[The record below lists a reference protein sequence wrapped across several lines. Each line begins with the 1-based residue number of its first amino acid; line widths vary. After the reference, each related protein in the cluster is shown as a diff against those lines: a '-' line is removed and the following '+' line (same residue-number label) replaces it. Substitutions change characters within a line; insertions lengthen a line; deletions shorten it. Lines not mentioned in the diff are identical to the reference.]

1 MTSVDPQSAR
11 QIAARLASRRSFLR
25 LAGLGA
31 AGIGLAACGSGTTT
45 ATSSTSAAASS
56 AAASSAAGSSAAGSA
71 VSTAIAPGS
80 NGDISVQLSWIKNI
94 EFGGEYFADSKG
106 YYTDAGFSKVDLV
119 SGPVDSADALVAAGN
134 ITVGISAP
142 DATARFISEQGAP
155 LKVIGSTFQKN
166 PFCILSLEEGKPINT
181 VADLAGKK
189 IGIQAGTNQQIFDG
203 FLKANKVDPASLTQV
218 VVQYEPT
225 PLTEGKVDGF
235 MAFLT
240 NEPFLVKNQGFKP
253 VTLSFAD
260 NGLPLTSETFTVAQE
275 TIDTKRDMLKAFLVA
290 EILGWTDAV
299 ADPAGA
305 AKLAVEVYGKDLKLD
320 LAGQTEQAAAQNTLI
335 VSEDTKANGLF
346 TLTED
351 LQNQIITALGNIG
364 ITIAATD
371 LFDLSML
378 NEIYADN
385 PSLITG

>member
-45 ATSSTSAAASS
+45 ATSSTSAAASSAAASS

-134 ITVGISAP
+134 VTVGISAP

-166 PFCILSLEEGKPINT
+166 PFCILGLEEGKPIKT

-203 FLKANKVDPASLTQV
+203 FLKANNVDPASLTQV

-235 MAFLT
+235 MA
-240 NEPFLVKNQGFKP
+240 
-253 VTLSFAD
+253 
-260 NGLPLTSETFTVAQE
+260 
-275 TIDTKRDMLKAFLVA
+275 
-290 EILGWTDAV
+290 
-299 ADPAGA
+299 
-305 AKLAVEVYGKDLKLD
+305 
-320 LAGQTEQAAAQNTLI
+320 
-335 VSEDTKANGLF
+335 
-346 TLTED
+346 
-351 LQNQIITALGNIG
+351 
-364 ITIAATD
+364 
-371 LFDLSML
+371 
-378 NEIYADN
+378 
-385 PSLITG
+385 